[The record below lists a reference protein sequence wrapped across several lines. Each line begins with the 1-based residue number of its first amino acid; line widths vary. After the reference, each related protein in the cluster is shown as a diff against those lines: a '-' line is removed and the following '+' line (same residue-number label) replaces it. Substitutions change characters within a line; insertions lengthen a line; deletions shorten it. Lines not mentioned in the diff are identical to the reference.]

1 MPRSGSVLKKSWK
14 PLETVLP
21 DLVPE
26 VFVSGKASPAP
37 SAVSAD
43 GKGPRRAQPKDNRRR
58 QPDRKDIQKARSQNS
73 TPEPANKEQQNA
85 AAATVMSV
93 GRMRMLS
100 ALKGQLEYYF
110 GVENL
115 CRDVYL
121 RMSMDEQGWC
131 KLAFLAG
138 FSRIRSLTTEVCH
151 IAQSLKDSEVLEL
164 DADEQ
169 AIRRK
174 GDWVAWV
181 YPEETKELIRARSGT
196 PEPSAVVPVVPAEE
210 KEGEVTDLELDGL
223 FVFAP
228 QPPRRTTT
236 SKSDYTP
243 SPYNRLNASQE
254 FNEVINEGL
263 QAAMADSAVES
274 PTAKPKVEVVSSE
287 LFEEIQKAL
296 LPETVHHVKNES
308 VRFIEASSETSP
320 FAWLL
325 APRTSES
332 YRAIRQY
339 EEQPREAGS
348 EHPSRALLKEN
359 NFEPQKYR
367 RFHDRARHDRV
378 RMGFGRSHEMNTL
391 FRFWSHFLRD
401 HFNRRM
407 YDEFKEVALEDA
419 SYGERYGLE
428 CLFRLFSY
436 GLESRFRAEVFH
448 EFQQLALADYR
459 NGYLYGLE
467 KFWAFLQYRGP
478 TAMPV
483 NQELKVRP
491 ELLEA
496 LRKYPTIDSFRR
508 SPSGR
513 VDKASE
519 QQQAVSA

>member
-1 MPRSGSVLKKSWK
+1 
-14 PLETVLP
+14 
-21 DLVPE
+21 
-26 VFVSGKASPAP
+26 
-37 SAVSAD
+37 
-43 GKGPRRAQPKDNRRR
+43 
-58 QPDRKDIQKARSQNS
+58 
-73 TPEPANKEQQNA
+73 
-85 AAATVMSV
+85 
-93 GRMRMLS
+93 
-100 ALKGQLEYYF
+100 
-110 GVENL
+110 VENL

-121 RMSMDEQGWC
+121 RMAMDEHGWC

-138 FSRIRSLTTEVCH
+138 FSRIRSLTTELGH
-151 IAQSLKDSEVLEL
+151 MSQSLKESEVLEL
-164 DADEQ
+164 DPEEQ
-169 AIRRK
+169 AVRRK
-174 GDWVAWV
+174 GDWAAWV
-181 YPEETKELIRARSGT
+181 YPSATKEQIRARSGT
-196 PEPSAVVPVVPAEE
+196 PEPAAVLPAAPVEE
-210 KEGEVTDLELDGL
+210 KEGEVADSELDGL
-223 FVFAP
+223 FVFSP
-228 QPPRRTTT
+228 QPPRRTAP
-236 SKSDYTP
+236 KSDHTP
-243 SPYNRLNASQE
+243 NPYNRLNASQE

-263 QAAMADSAVES
+263 QAALVDPVVES
-274 PTAKPKVEVVSSE
+274 PAIKPKVEVVSSE
-287 LFEEIQKAL
+287 LFQEIQKAL
-296 LPETVHHVKNES
+296 LPETAQLVKNES
-308 VRFIEASSETSP
+308 VRFIEASNEASP

-339 EEQPREAGS
+339 EEQPREAGA

-428 CLFRLFSY
+428 CIFRFFSY
-436 GLESRFRAEVFH
+436 GLESRFRPEVFH

-467 KFWAFLQYRGP
+467 KFWAFLQFRGP
-478 TAMPV
+478 AAQPV

-496 LRKYPTIDSFRR
+496 LRKYPTIDCFRR

-513 VDKASE
+513 VDKALE
-519 QQQAVSA
+519 QQQHQSIVA

>member
-1 MPRSGSVLKKSWK
+1 M
-14 PLETVLP
+14 
-21 DLVPE
+21 
-26 VFVSGKASPAP
+26 SGKASPAP
-37 SAVSAD
+37 STVSAD
-43 GKGPRRAQPKDNRRR
+43 GKGARRNQPASKDNRRR
-58 QPDRKDIQKARSQNS
+58 PVEKKDSIQKARSQNS
-73 TPEPANKEQQNA
+73 TPEPTQQQHKEQQQQQQKELMN
-85 AAATVMSV
+85 AATVMSV

-131 KLAFLAG
+131 KLTFLAG
-138 FSRIRSLTTEVCH
+138 FSRIRSLTTEVAH

-169 AIRRK
+169 AVRRK
-174 GDWVAWV
+174 GDWTAWV
-181 YPEETKELIRARSGT
+181 YPAETKELIRARSGT
-196 PEPSAVVPVVPAEE
+196 PEPSAVVPSVAVEE

-228 QPPRRTTT
+228 QPPRRTAT
-236 SKSDYTP
+236 KSDYTP

-263 QAAMADSAVES
+263 QAAMADAVVEA
-274 PTAKPKVEVVSSE
+274 PAAKPKVEVVSSE

-296 LPETVHHVKNES
+296 LPETIVHVKNES

-339 EEQPREAGS
+339 EEQPREAGA

-428 CLFRLFSY
+428 CLFRFFSY

-478 TAMPV
+478 AAQPV

-496 LRKYPTIDSFRR
+496 LRKYPSIDAFRR
-508 SPSGR
+508 STTGR
-513 VDKASE
+513 VDKAIE
-519 QQQAVSA
+519 QQQTVVA